1 MFWSAG
7 ILITLIGMMV
17 VVRNRIIRRRL
28 LWSALFLLGALVL
41 HLVIAGRWNLETD
54 AALRSLPDAFLTEE
68 GWKVEGLLI
77 AFALL
82 NAIVPLLFNPWFRD
96 QPSDHAPAIVQDT
109 LVVAFGV
116 VAAMAIFQNSTLF
129 TSSAIAA
136 AILGFA
142 LQDTLGNAISG
153 IAIQIE
159 KPFRVGHWITVGG
172 FEGLV
177 TEVTW
182 RATKIR
188 TKAGNQVIVPNSTIA
203 KEAINNYSEP
213 TAPTRL
219 EVEVGATYQATP
231 NEVKAAILRAI
242 DQAPGV
248 LKTPV
253 PDALLVDFGN
263 SAIVY
268 RARFWIDDFS
278 RDNHAKDAVRTAIY
292 YELRR
297 RNIEIPYPIQV
308 EYSREEPPADTPE
321 RRDRFQQ
328 ILAGVHVLAPLP
340 PEAHRALAATVAES
354 LFANGEVIVR
364 EGEPGDSMFI
374 VLSGDVVIVIG
385 PERREVAVTKSGGY
399 FGEMSLLTGDPRTAT
414 VIARGDTTVLE
425 INGAAFRAYVKSNP
439 GVIDELA
446 AAAVARRRELDE
458 SRGKPATPHAA
469 ATVSLADRMRRFF
482 GI

>member
-1 MFWSAG
+1 MHQTAHFLWSVGLLVAS
-7 ILITLIGMMV
+7 IGTMV

-28 LWSALFLLGALVL
+28 LWSALFLLLAVVL
-41 HLVIAGRWNLETD
+41 HFVIVDRWNLETD
-54 AALRSLPDAFLTEE
+54 PAARSFIDAFLTEH
-68 GWKVEGLLI
+68 GWKVEGLLV
-77 AFALL
+77 AFACL
-82 NAIVPLLFNPWFRD
+82 NALVPLLFNPWFRD
-96 QPSDHAPAIVQDT
+96 QPSDKAPAIVQDT
-109 LVVAFGV
+109 LVAAFGV

-159 KPFRVGHWITVGG
+159 KPFRVGHWISVGG

-188 TKAGNQVIVPNSTIA
+188 TKAGTQVIVPNSTIA

-219 EVEVGATYQATP
+219 EIEVGAAYQTP
-231 NEVKAAILRAI
+231 PNDVKAAILRAI

-248 LKTPV
+248 LKTPL
-253 PDALLVDFGN
+253 PDALLVDFAN
-263 SAIVY
+263 SSINY

-292 YELRR
+292 YEFRR

-308 EYSREEPPADTPE
+308 EYSKEEAPADTPE
-321 RRDRFQQ
+321 RRDRFRQA
-328 ILAGVHVLAPLP
+328 LAAVHVLAPLP
-340 PEAHRALAATVAES
+340 AEAHSALAATVVGVA
-354 LFANGEVIVR
+354 LR
-364 EGEPGDSMFI
+364 
-374 VLSGDVVIVIG
+374 
-385 PERREVAVTKSGGY
+385 ERRGHRPRRRTRRLDVHRPLGRRRDRDRAGSPRSRRDEGRRLLRRDVTAHRRSAD
-399 FGEMSLLTGDPRTAT
+399 GDRPR
-414 VIARGDTTVLE
+414 
-425 INGAAFRAYVKSNP
+425 
-439 GVIDELA
+439 
-446 AAAVARRRELDE
+446 ARRHDRARDQRRGVPRLRQEQ
-458 SRGKPATPHAA
+458 SRCH
-469 ATVSLADRMRRFF
+469 RRA
-482 GI
+482 GGGGRRAPP

>member
-1 MFWSAG
+1 
-7 ILITLIGMMV
+7 MV

-28 LWSALFLLGALVL
+28 LWSTLFLLGAVVL
-41 HLVIAGRWNLETD
+41 HFIIADRWNLATD
-54 AALRSLPDAFLTEE
+54 PALRSIPDAFLTEE
-68 GWKVEGLLI
+68 AWKVEGLLI

-96 QPSDHAPAIVQDT
+96 QPSDKAPAIVQDT
-109 LVVAFGV
+109 LVAAFGV

-159 KPFRVGHWITVGG
+159 KPFRVGHWITVGE

-188 TKAGNQVIVPNSTIA
+188 TKAGNQVIVPNATIA

-219 EVEVGATYQATP
+219 EIEVGVAYGAPP
-231 NEVKAAILRAI
+231 NDVKAAILRAI

-248 LKTPV
+248 LKTPL

-263 SAIVY
+263 SAIIY
-268 RARFWIDDFS
+268 RARFWIDDYS

-292 YELRR
+292 YEFRR
-297 RNIEIPYPIQV
+297 RNLEIPYPIQV
-308 EYSREEPPADTPE
+308 EYSKEEAPADTPE
-321 RRDRFQQ
+321 RRDRFRQA
-328 ILAGVHVLAPLP
+328 LAAVHVLAPLP
-340 PEAHRALAATVAES
+340 AEAHQALAATVQES
-354 LFANGEVIVR
+354 LFANGELIVR

-374 VLSGDVVIVIG
+374 VLSGEVAIVIG
-385 PERREVAVTKSGGY
+385 PDRREVAVTKAGGY

-414 VIARGDTTVLE
+414 VVARRDTTVLE
-425 INGAAFRAYVKSNP
+425 ISGAAFRAYVQSNP

-458 SRGKPATPHAA
+458 SRGKTAAPAAA
-469 ATVSLADRMRRFF
+469 ATLSLAERMRRFF
-482 GI
+482 GIGERSGQVMK

>member
-1 MFWSAG
+1 
-7 ILITLIGMMV
+7 MV

-28 LWSALFLLGALVL
+28 LWSALFLIIAIAL
-41 HLVIAGRWNLETD
+41 HFVIADRWNLQSD
-54 AALRSLPDAFLTEE
+54 PALRSMPDAFLTEHA
-68 GWKVEGLLI
+68 WKVEGLLI

-96 QPSDHAPAIVQDT
+96 QTSDRAPAIVQDT
-109 LVVAFGV
+109 LVAAFGV

-188 TKAGNQVIVPNSTIA
+188 TKAGTQVIVPNSTIA

-219 EVEVGATYQATP
+219 EIEVGAAYQTPP

-248 LKTPV
+248 LKTPL
-253 PDALLVDFGN
+253 PDALLVDFAASSIN
-263 SAIVY
+263 Y

-292 YELRR
+292 YEFKR
-297 RNIEIPYPIQV
+297 RNIDIPYPIQV
-308 EYSREEPPADTPE
+308 EYSREEAPADTPE
-321 RRDRFQQ
+321 RRDRFRQA
-328 ILAGVHVLAPLP
+328 LAAVHVLAPLP
-340 PEAHRALAATVAES
+340 AEAQSALAATVSES
-354 LFANGEVIVR
+354 LYANGEVIVR

-374 VLSGDVVIVIG
+374 VMSGAVAIVIG
-385 PERREVAVTKSGGY
+385 PDRREVAETKAGGY

-414 VIARGDTTVLE
+414 VVARGDTTVLE
-425 INGAAFRAYVKSNP
+425 ISGTAFRAYVKSNP

-458 SRGKPATPHAA
+458 SRGKTAAPAA
-469 ATVSLADRMRRFF
+469 AAAISLADRMRRFF
-482 GI
+482 GIGERSGQVMK